1 MQAAGETEAK
11 GKVEALRMKTK
22 LERDVINLDYSLKHA
37 HVASAETQRNIT
49 RPLWRPRPRVRLRP
63 SE

>member
-1 MQAAGETEAK
+1 MGKALEGMQAAGETEAK

-37 HVASAETQRNIT
+37 HVASAETQGNIT
-49 RPLWRPRPRVRLRP
+49 SCP
-63 SE
+63 